1 MSVVHI
7 KNRITSDQKSFEEN
21 SFSDRSLLWLSCNA
35 SSDAFSIDLKVGD
48 QWSEKYGPTSNEM
61 HTIGDEGMRI
71 QRHESIVVTAAEDIR
86 VPHNM
91 YGVLVPTGSLFLDKG
106 ILIAPAKVEPSF
118 SGNLKLRLFNTTALK
133 HTLKK
138 GDKLGSVIF
147 FSTETT
153 QFHKLVTKNSILVSK
168 PVPFNARV
176 SQWFRKNINQVI
188 SWLCTLLGGS
198 MMAAFIVHF
207 VLQKYY
213 PMEPR
218 NSTVSPSSSNG
229 AVSSSAP
236 ASAKSGPFQKK
247 TP

>member
-7 KNRITSDQKSFEEN
+7 KNRITSDQKSFEDY
-21 SFSDRSLLWLSCNA
+21 SASDRSLLWLPDHSGV
-35 SSDAFSIDLKVGD
+35 DAFSIDLTVGD

-61 HTIGDEGMRI
+61 HKIAEEGMRI
-71 QRHESIVVTAAEDIR
+71 LRHGSVVVTAAEDIR

-118 SGNLKLRLFNTTALK
+118 AGNLKLRLFNTTALK

-153 QFHKLVTKNSILVSK
+153 QFQNPVTKNSVLISK
-168 PVPFNARV
+168 PVPLVGRT
-176 SQWFRKNINQVI
+176 SQWLKRNINQIITWMVSI
-188 SWLCTLLGGS
+188 LGGS
-198 MMAAFIVHF
+198 MVAALVSHF
-207 VLQKYY
+207 VLQPYFPSTPKASAAL
-213 PMEPR
+213 PTST
-218 NSTVSPSSSNG
+218 NSS
-229 AVSSSAP
+229 P
-236 ASAKSGPFQKK
+236 ASAVSAPSQKK
-247 TP
+247 SP

>member
-7 KNRITSDQKSFEEN
+7 QNRITNDEKVFEEN
-21 SFSDRSLLWLSCNA
+21 STSDRSLLWLSEKA
-35 SSDAFSIDLKVGD
+35 SAAAFSIDLKVGD

-61 HTIGDEGMRI
+61 HAIGDEGMRI
-71 QRHESIVVTAAEDIR
+71 QRHESIVVTAAENIR

-118 SGNLKLRLFNTTALK
+118 TGTLKLRLFNTTAFK

-153 QFHKLVTKNSILVSK
+153 QFQKPVTKNSILISK
-168 PVPFNARV
+168 PVPITARV
-176 SQWFRKNINQVI
+176 SQWFKKNTNQLI
-188 SWLCTLLGGS
+188 TWLVGLFGGS
-198 MMAAFIVHF
+198 MMAALLVHF
-207 VLQKYY
+207 VLQPYFPAAPKTLLV
-213 PMEPR
+213 PPA
-218 NSTVSPSSSNG
+218 SP
-229 AVSSSAP
+229 AASSAP
-236 ASAKSGPFQKK
+236 ASVTSSPLQTKK
-247 TP
+247 P